1 MASVESLSFRNSF
14 LKHQDYFY
22 RTQQKS
28 LAMMRLFSVVLL
40 VVAAFLACAAED
52 TTSMRF
58 TRGYLDEKDSAPVQR
73 LLRAYDNG
81 NDEERAP
88 IGNAL
93 NSIVTSTSKAV
104 DSAKLKVFLLKKSS
118 GVDVLNSLK
127 LGDEV
132 AAALKNSK
140 METLNQYITKFNKK
154 NPDKAVGTLTTRY
167 GDDALAR

>member
-93 NSIVTSTSKAV
+93 NSIVTSTSKAI

-118 GVDVLNSLK
+118 GDV
-127 LGDEV
+127 V
-132 AAALKNSK
+132 
-140 METLNQYITKFNKK
+140 
-154 NPDKAVGTLTTRY
+154 
-167 GDDALAR
+167 